1 MIIKPMN
8 NVYDAGDKVVIYKNI
23 RIGDYMGF
31 SNFIAEWSEDMEYL
45 KEKDYV
51 VIEEVDED
59 GNYVIE
65 NGKICITNQEID
77 GLYTEK
83 YEEKESYQV
92 GDRVVLDK
100 ELLDENWFFT
110 DESKEL
116 LLDIDYITI
125 TEVDFQ
131 NNFFCKEVEWVIHND
146 FVKGLY
152 IDTIELKF
160 HIKMSGNN
168 DDVLHINE
176 DEECKFKPI
185 DADSV
190 NYQTVF
196 EKWEAITLMNKCP
209 FLYKEL
215 ILNE

>member
-1 MIIKPMN
+1 MIKRIESI
-8 NVYDAGDKVVIYKNI
+8 YDVGDKVVIDKDVQ
-23 RIGDYMGF
+23 IGHPIVFSDYWVEW
-31 SNFIAEWSEDMEYL
+31 AEDEEYL

-51 VIEEVDED
+51 VIEEVIDEF
-59 GNYVIE
+59 GYVIE
-65 NGKICITNQEID
+65 NGQIAITNQQLE
-77 GLYTEK
+77 GRYEEK
-83 YEEKESYQV
+83 FEEKESYQV

-116 LLDIDYITI
+116 LLNVDYITI

-131 NNFFCKEVEWVIHND
+131 NNFFCKEVEWVIHNG

-152 IDTIELKF
+152 TDTIELKF
-160 HIKMSGNN
+160 HIKMSGND

-196 EKWEAITLMNKCP
+196 EKWETIRLMSKCP
-209 FLYKEL
+209 FLYREL
-215 ILNE
+215 V